1 MKIFQIGVTAL
12 ETNSSKREIKS
23 VGGIQMYILDLIKYI
38 LKSNISGGVIGKIYN
53 YNKIKNFKY
62 IEVQK
67 SLTSNSHFLFFLF
80 FKSFVIHLP
89 ENSIVHAH
97 RPDHL
102 AVFLG
107 FKKIKSVLSLH
118 GQQAKTVNDRKG
130 IIVRS
135 IYNYLEKFAIRRSTA
150 IIAVDKITKNYYL
163 NRYKSISNKLI
174 VIPTG
179 IDTTIFKPKNKFE
192 IRENLGFS
200 SNDKIIL
207 YVGRIAPPKRIADI
221 IKAFEILAK
230 NDKFY
235 KLIIVGDGVL
245 IEDMKELTEH
255 LNLNDQ
261 VIFFGIRKRNE
272 LPEIYNMSDISVLYS
287 DNEGSPLAVKES
299 LACGIPVV
307 ANRVGDISTIIRN
320 GYNGYL
326 VEKENE
332 AELSLKMKTAIE
344 KASDFRNNCIDSI
357 QQYTTDKVNQEVI
370 DLYKRL

>member
-1 MKIFQIGVTAL
+1 MKIFQIGVTAIV
-12 ETNSSKREIKS
+12 TNSSKREINS
-23 VGGIQMYILDLIKYI
+23 VGGIQMYMLDLINYI
-38 LKSNISGGVIGKIYN
+38 LKNNISCGVIGKIYN
-53 YNKIKNFKY
+53 YNGIKNFKY
-62 IEVQK
+62 IEVQE
-67 SLTSNSHFLFFLF
+67 SLTSNSRFLFSLFL
-80 FKSFVIHLP
+80 KSFVIHLP

-107 FKKIKSVLSLH
+107 LKKNKSVLSLH
-118 GQQAKTVNDRKG
+118 GQQAKTINDRKG

-135 IYNYLEKFAIRRSTA
+135 IYNYLEKYAIRRSNA
-150 IIAVDKITKNYYL
+150 IIAVDEITKNYYL
-163 NRYKSISNKLI
+163 NRYKSICNKLF

-179 IDTTIFKPKNKFE
+179 IDTTIFKPKNKFK
-192 IRENLGFS
+192 IRENFGFS
-200 SNDKIIL
+200 SNDKIIS
-207 YVGRIAPPKRIADI
+207 YVGRIAPPKRMADI

-245 IEDMKELTEH
+245 IKDMKELTEY

-261 VIFFGIRKRNE
+261 VRFFGIRKRNE
-272 LPEIYNMSDISVLYS
+272 LPDIYNISDISVLYS

-307 ANRVGDISTIIRN
+307 ANMVGDIPTIVRN

-326 VEKENE
+326 VEKENIE
-332 AELSLKMKTAIE
+332 ELSLKMKTAIE
-344 KASDFRNNCIDSI
+344 KDFDFRNNCIDSI
-357 QQYTTDKVNQEVI
+357 QQYTTDKVNQKVI